1 MTVGIFSTV
10 LGTQLNDID
19 NEFEG
24 NNLEIVYG
32 LGGNDSASL
41 EAIINEQGELEEGV
55 AFFLGGE
62 GDDSY
67 SVGSNSYAIILE
79 TGDSGGD
86 TLFAPNLKI
95 NGDNTYGLTIDNRHL
110 YFADLDTDTYILLL
124 DWQSETVI
132 DTFDFADD
140 TLTFQQA
147 QNLVNSSDPNDPE
160 SGFLGNFTWEQV
172 QTDSRLVEAGAN
184 IDLSLVGLSPETIDA
199 AIEEVKATEANF
211 QDTITIVQSGRNID
225 GDLTNEDNSY
235 IFNRETYYYD
245 FYSIEDVVEGLE
257 PGDFVDINV
266 DADGFDPLLF
276 VLDSRGNVIED
287 SEDGNLTFVVGS
299 GEPFS
304 LSVESQAA
312 NDTGRYTLDVD
323 ILDEDEGNLLGA
335 TEAIVGFDSIGTS
348 ETINGSLADDD
359 IVFLD
364 EEDNQPSLTD
374 GYSLTGATLGQQIR
388 ISLNADFDGEL
399 GIGVVDSDLNPVEDK
414 SDTFNDN
421 LGGNVGS
428 EQITFTVEEGFDYF
442 FSVNSFEPGVTG
454 NYTLTTEVI

>member
-1 MTVGIFSTV
+1 MTVGNFSTV

-55 AFFLGGE
+55 AFFVGGE

-67 SVGSNSYAIILE
+67 SVGSNSSAVILE

-110 YFADLDTDTYILLL
+110 YFADLDADTYILLL
-124 DWQSETVI
+124 DWQSNTVI
-132 DTFDFADD
+132 DTFNFADG
-140 TLTFQQA
+140 TLTFQEA
-147 QNLVNSSDPNDPE
+147 QNLVNLSDPNDPE
-160 SGFLGNFTWEQV
+160 SGFLGNFTWQEV
-172 QTDSRLVEAGAN
+172 QTDSRLVQAEAN
-184 IDLSLVGLSPETIDA
+184 IDLSEVGLSPETIDA
-199 AIEEVKATEANF
+199 AIDEIKATEANF
-211 QDTITIVQSGRNID
+211 QETIAIVESGTDIS
-225 GDLTNEDNSY
+225 GDITNQDNSY
-235 IFNRETYYYD
+235 IFNRERYYYD
-245 FYSIEDVVEGLE
+245 FYSIDDVVDDLE
-257 PGDFVDINV
+257 SGDLVDINV

-276 VLDSRGNVIED
+276 VLDSEGNVIED

-312 NDTGRYTLDVD
+312 NDTGSYTLDVD
-323 ILDEDEGNLLGA
+323 ILDNEEADILGA
-335 TEAIVGFDSIGTS
+335 TEAIVGLDSIGTTENIS
-348 ETINGSLADDD
+348 GSLADDD

-364 EEDNQPSLTD
+364 PVDAEGSLAD
-374 GYSLTGATLGQQIR
+374 GYSLTGATVGQEIGVD
-388 ISLNADFDGEL
+388 LDADFDGEL
-399 GIGVVDSDLNPVEDK
+399 GIQVFNSDFELVQDLVVDDDLGAD
-414 SDTFNDN
+414 
-421 LGGNVGS
+421 GNS
-428 EQITFTVEEGFDYF
+428 ETTTIFIQDGFEYF
-442 FSVNSFEPGVTG
+442 ISVNSFDPGVTG